1 MGKQRY
7 ILLRVTELDVV
18 VVVVVTEDDKAAV
31 VQENSIIAGIHFRRA

>member
-7 ILLRVTELDVV
+7 ILLGVTELE
-18 VVVVVTEDDKAAV
+18 VVVTEDDKAAV

>member
-7 ILLRVTELDVV
+7 ILLGVTELEV